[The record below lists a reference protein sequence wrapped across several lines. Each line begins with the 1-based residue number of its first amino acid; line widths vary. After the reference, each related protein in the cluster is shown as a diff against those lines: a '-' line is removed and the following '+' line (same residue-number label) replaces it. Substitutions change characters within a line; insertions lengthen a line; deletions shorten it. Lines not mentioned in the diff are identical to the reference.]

1 MSAPAPVDDLYRGRL
16 DSVELR
22 DDTGGTS
29 GTMYGHFTVFDTWYE
44 IDSWYEGRFLERVA
58 PGALTKTIRE
68 NRDSVVVQYDHGYDM
83 HIGDAPLGVIEDLRA
98 DDVGGYYE
106 VALLDTD
113 YVRDRVLPML
123 QGRTLDG
130 RTLGSVLGASFRFR
144 VTKEEWVN
152 PTKATDQN
160 PDKLPERTI
169 RELRLYEFGPVVFP
183 ANPAATAAARSLTDH
198 YIARRIARSGAAERA
213 ARDLLAHTEAAA
225 PSTADH
231 TAEPARSHSD
241 SRTLDVADVRALIT
255 RYAA

>member
-1 MSAPAPVDDLYRGRL
+1 MSAPAPLDDLYRGRV
-16 DSVELR
+16 DSIELR
-22 DDTGGTS
+22 DAGETS
-29 GTMYGHFTVFDTWYE
+29 GTMFGHFTVFDTWYE
-44 IDSWYEGRFLERVA
+44 IDSWYEGQFLERVA
-58 PGALTKTIRE
+58 PGAVTKTIRE
-68 NRDSVVVQYDHGYDM
+68 HRDSVVVQFDHGYDM

-98 DDVGGYYE
+98 DDVGAYYE

-152 PTKATDQN
+152 PTKATAHN

-183 ANPAATAAARSLTDH
+183 ANPAAVADRSLHRPQGRED
-198 YIARRIARSGAAERA
+198 RCS
-213 ARDLLAHTEAAA
+213 
-225 PSTADH
+225 
-231 TAEPARSHSD
+231 
-241 SRTLDVADVRALIT
+241 
-255 RYAA
+255 